1 MPPRFACMGAA
12 NWDHKLV
19 TQGELRPASSNPVSA
34 WPSTPGG
41 VARNLAENL
50 VALGADVALA
60 CVLGDDPAGH
70 ALHDHARRH
79 GIDTRPVLFE
89 PAQPTGSYTAVLN
102 PQGGLEWAFSAMPGS
117 QNPPPDFL
125 PRAQATL
132 EAQGRGVADLNLPQ
146 SWLQALV
153 DHAAQ
158 LHCPLALV
166 AVSEAK
172 MANLPQRLEGVA
184 LLVLNQGELAALGDT
199 PTSDGTLADLG
210 TLEAVW
216 ATLHARGL
224 QHLLVTRGAEGAA
237 YSDGPR
243 LRMLPAP
250 HLSRHAIADVTG
262 AGDAFSAAAV
272 WTLMGLQQPLA
283 QACEA
288 GILAAMQVLTSRHS
302 ALPSSSHT
310 GH

>member
-1 MPPRFACMGAA
+1 MGAA

-70 ALHDHARRH
+70 ALHDHARH
-79 GIDTRPVLFE
+79 LGIDTRPVLFN

-102 PQGGLEWAFSAMPGS
+102 PQGGLEWAFSAMPSS

-125 PRAQATL
+125 PRAQAAL
-132 EAQGRGVADLNLPQ
+132 VAQGRGVADLNLPQ
-146 SWLQALV
+146 TWLQALV

-158 LHCPLALV
+158 HLCPLALV

-172 MANLPQRLEGVA
+172 MVHLPQRLEGVA

-199 PTSDGTLADLG
+199 TPSDGTPADLAP
-210 TLEAVW
+210 LETIW
-216 ATLHARGL
+216 ANLHARGV

-250 HLSRHAIADVTG
+250 LLSRHAIADVTG

-288 GILAAMQVLTSRHS
+288 GIRAAVQVLTSRQS
-302 ALPSSSHT
+302 ALPSSSPTEH
-310 GH
+310 

>member
-1 MPPRFACMGAA
+1 MGAA

-19 TQGELRPASSNPVSA
+19 TQGALRPASSNPVSA

-41 VARNLAENL
+41 VARNVAENL

-70 ALHDHARRH
+70 TLHDHARRH
-79 GIDTRPVLFE
+79 GIDTRPVLFD

-102 PQGGLEWAFSAMPGS
+102 PQGGLEWAFSAMPAS
-117 QNPPPDFL
+117 QNPPADFL
-125 PRAQATL
+125 PRAQAAL
-132 EAQGRGVADLNLPQ
+132 VAQGRGVADLNLPQ
-146 SWLQALV
+146 AWLHALV

-158 LHCPLALV
+158 HRCPLALV

-172 MANLPQRLEGVA
+172 MAHLPQRLDGVA
-184 LLVLNQGELAALGDT
+184 LLVLNQGELATLGNPT
-199 PTSDGTLADLG
+199 PPDGASTDVDA
-210 TLEAVW
+210 LEAIW
-216 ATLHARGL
+216 ADLHARGV

-237 YSDGPR
+237 FSDGPR
-243 LRMLPAP
+243 LRKLPAP
-250 HLSRHAIADVTG
+250 ALPRHAIADVTG

-288 GILAAMQVLTSRHS
+288 GIQAAVRVLTSRHS
-302 ALPSSSHT
+302 ALTSSSFT
-310 GH
+310 GP